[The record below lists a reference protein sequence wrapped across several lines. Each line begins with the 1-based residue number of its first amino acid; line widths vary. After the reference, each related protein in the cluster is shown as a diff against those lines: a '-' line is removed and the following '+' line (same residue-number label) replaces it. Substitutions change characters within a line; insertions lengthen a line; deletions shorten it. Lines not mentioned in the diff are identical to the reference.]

1 MQIQALFNQYVK
13 LYPSDLE
20 DLKLLSEQL
29 SQDDQNILSRKN
41 FVGHVTASAFVVNE
55 YTKKVLLLDHKTL
68 AKLLQPGGHV
78 ESEDSSLLGAT
89 LREVEEETG
98 LKPAELKL
106 RSVLIGSPNV
116 PFDIDTHR
124 IPANP
129 KKNEPAHYHHDFRYL
144 YTTKSSDISIDSN
157 ESNGYKWIEW
167 DRFAET
173 QNFINI
179 AERIDALLEPNPRD
193 YFRSIAGD
201 KGGSISVIAVSH
213 VIPSSEPYL
222 LSLQENFN
230 FIGVIPKP
238 KSIDVQSLGRLK
250 DKDIAILEQFTRQNI
265 ESNPEELARFLL
277 NYDNICLVDIGGYFS
292 SSLAKLKKILGKKLL
307 GVVEDTENGLQKYEE
322 EYKSNFIR
330 IVSVARS
337 PLKSFED
344 QLVGNG
350 VAHAAETI
358 LRSVNGLIPYKT
370 CGIIGYGK
378 IGKGIYQYLQQRGI
392 QPYVCELNPLR
403 AIQASC
409 DGGKVVAIDKLIR
422 ECEVV
427 FCATGSQA
435 VDILKLRD
443 LKRGAYLA
451 SVTSSDDEFDLRFLD
466 SEYTHEN
473 VADNIAKYSKRGH
486 YFYLMNNGDAINFL
500 YSAAVDNY
508 IYLVQG
514 ELVFSILKIA
524 NRVGHYDTKL
534 SISTNSEEEQSEIA
548 KYWLNYILRTE

>member
-1 MQIQALFNQYVK
+1 
-13 LYPSDLE
+13 
-20 DLKLLSEQL
+20 
-29 SQDDQNILSRKN
+29 
-41 FVGHVTASAFVVNE
+41 
-55 YTKKVLLLDHKTL
+55 
-68 AKLLQPGGHV
+68 
-78 ESEDSSLLGAT
+78 
-89 LREVEEETG
+89 
-98 LKPAELKL
+98 
-106 RSVLIGSPNV
+106 
-116 PFDIDTHR
+116 
-124 IPANP
+124 
-129 KKNEPAHYHHDFRYL
+129 
-144 YTTKSSDISIDSN
+144 
-157 ESNGYKWIEW
+157 
-167 DRFAET
+167 
-173 QNFINI
+173 
-179 AERIDALLEPNPRD
+179 
-193 YFRSIAGD
+193 
-201 KGGSISVIAVSH
+201 
-213 VIPSSEPYL
+213 
-222 LSLQENFN
+222 
-230 FIGVIPKP
+230 
-238 KSIDVQSLGRLK
+238 
-250 DKDIAILEQFTRQNI
+250 
-265 ESNPEELARFLL
+265 L

>member
-1 MQIQALFNQYVK
+1 MQIQESFNHYIK
-13 LYPSDLE
+13 LYPADFN

-29 SQDDQNILSRKN
+29 TQDDQNILSRKN
-41 FVGHVTASAFVVNE
+41 FVGHVTASAFVINE
-55 YTKKVLLLDHKTL
+55 YTKKVLLLEHKSL
-68 AKLLQPGGHV
+68 LRLLQPGGHI
-78 ESEDSSLLGAT
+78 ETEDSSLTSAV
-89 LREVEEETG
+89 LREIEEETG
-98 LKPAELKL
+98 LKSTELKL
-106 RSVLIGSPNV
+106 RSVLTSSPSV
-116 PFDIDTHR
+116 PFDIDTHH

-129 KKNEPAHYHHDFRYL
+129 RKNEPEHYHHDFRYL
-144 YTTKSSDISIDSN
+144 YTTKSSDINIDSN
-157 ESNGYKWIEW
+157 ESNGYKWVEW

-173 QNFINI
+173 QDFINI
-179 AERIDALLEPNPRD
+179 AEKIEALLEPSPKD
-193 YFRSIAGD
+193 FFRSIAG
-201 KGGSISVIAVSH
+201 GIGNNISVVAVSH
-213 VIPSSEPYL
+213 IIPSSEPYL

-230 FIGVIPKP
+230 LVGIIPKP
-238 KSIDVQSLGRLK
+238 KSINIQSLNRLK
-250 DKDIAILEQFTRQNI
+250 DHGIIILDQFTRNNI
-265 ESNPEELARFLL
+265 DSNPEELAKLL
-277 NYDNICLVDIGGYFS
+277 SKYDNICLIDIGGYFS
-292 SSLAKLKKILGKKLL
+292 ASLEKLKKFLGKKLL
-307 GVVEDTENGLQKYEE
+307 GVVEDTENGLQKYE
-322 EYKSNFIR
+322 KHKQNSLK

-337 PLKSFED
+337 PLKNYED

-358 LRSVNGLIPYKT
+358 LRSVNTLIPYKT

-392 QPYVCELNPLR
+392 QPYVCELNPLL

-409 DGGKVVAIDKLIR
+409 DGGKIVVIDKLIR

-443 LKRGAYLA
+443 LKKGSYLA

-466 SEYTHEN
+466 SEYMRED
-473 VADNIAKYSKRGH
+473 VADNITKYSKRGH

-514 ELVFSILKIA
+514 ELVFSVIKIA
-524 NRVGHYDTKL
+524 KMAGHYETKMQIL
-534 SISTNSEEEQSEIA
+534 TNSKEEQSEIA
-548 KYWLNYILRTE
+548 KHWLDYILRI